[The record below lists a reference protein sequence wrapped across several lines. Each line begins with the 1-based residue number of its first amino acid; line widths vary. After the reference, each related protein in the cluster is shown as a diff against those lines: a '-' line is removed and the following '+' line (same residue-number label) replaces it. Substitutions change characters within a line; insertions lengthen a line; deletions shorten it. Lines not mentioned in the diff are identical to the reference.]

1 MNRRH
6 VLPQLGGTLRIY
18 FLFAYYYALLN
29 LCRFAE
35 CHYPRLVILD
45 LVPDIAKGET
55 MRDRAGLVL
64 EPFVFLAAGPGITP
78 IQVIATSRDFGEHPG
93 MNVICGIP
101 GSNDLV
107 STYGLAGCA
116 GAGGGSLNRA
126 KIDGSPR

>member
-64 EPFVFLAAGPGITP
+64 EPFVFWRRVRGSRRFRSSRRA
-78 IQVIATSRDFGEHPG
+78 ATS
-93 MNVICGIP
+93 VSIP
-101 GSNDLV
+101 V
-107 STYGLAGCA
+107 
-116 GAGGGSLNRA
+116 
-126 KIDGSPR
+126 

>member
-55 MRDRAGLVL
+55 MRDRVGLVL
-64 EPFVFLAAGPGITP
+64 EPFVF
-78 IQVIATSRDFGEHPG
+78 
-93 MNVICGIP
+93 
-101 GSNDLV
+101 
-107 STYGLAGCA
+107 
-116 GAGGGSLNRA
+116 GGGSGDHADSGHR
-126 KIDGSPR
+126 DEPRLR